1 MNTLQMEYFI
11 ATAKY
16 GSFSKTAQLYY
27 TTQPTISRQISL
39 LEEELGYELFERG
52 VKPLVLTAPG
62 KVFFE
67 SLQPILREIDN
78 LKRKGEL
85 AARGNYGRLSVTFP
99 LGLCVENF
107 FADILLELKATFAG
121 LNISYRKENPNTLKD
136 SLLSHKTDVV
146 LTFHTPVMEDPDLS
160 FIDLEQINSY
170 ILVGCEHPLVN
181 KEFLTDQD
189 IIQEKIYLPGPL
201 SGYSYSYGQLAGF
214 WINRENIIEVDSIAT
229 ALINTRFGN
238 GITLANNY
246 MDAIHDSD
254 RYKSFPAFDNSR
266 NPQMSIVTR
275 KHTSNP
281 AVPFFIDM
289 IRSMYKNR

>member
-16 GSFSKTAQLYY
+16 GSFSKTAELYY
-27 TTQPTISRQISL
+27 TTQPTVSRQIAL
-39 LEEELGYELFERG
+39 LEEELGYELFERS

-62 KVFFE
+62 KVYYE
-67 SLQPILREIDN
+67 SLQPILREIAN

-99 LGLCVENF
+99 VGLCAEEY

-121 LNISYRKENPNTLKD
+121 LDISYRKEDVRMLKE
-136 SLLSHKTDVV
+136 SLLSRKTDVV
-146 LTFHTPVMEDPDLS
+146 LTFHTPAMEDHELAYT
-160 FIDLEQINSY
+160 DLEQVSAY
-170 ILVGCEHPLVN
+170 ILVGTEHPLVT
-181 KEFLTDQD
+181 KEFLNEQD
-189 IIQEKIYLPGPL
+189 ILHEKIYLPGPL
-201 SGYSYSYGQLAGF
+201 NGFSYSHGQLVGF
-214 WINRENIIEVDSIAT
+214 WIDRENIVEVDSIAT

-246 MDAIHDSD
+246 MHAIHEADSF
-254 RYKSFPAFDNSR
+254 KAFPAFDNSR
-266 NPQMSIVTR
+266 NPQMCVITR
-275 KHTSNP
+275 KNTANP

-289 IRSMYKNR
+289 IRSLYKHK

>member
-39 LEEELGYELFERG
+39 LEEELGYDLFERG

-62 KVFFE
+62 KVYYE
-67 SLQPILREIDN
+67 SLQPILREIAN

-85 AARGNYGRLSVTFP
+85 AAKGNYGRLNVTFP
-99 LGLCVENF
+99 LGLCAEEF
-107 FADILLELKATFAG
+107 FSDILLELKATFAG
-121 LNISYRKENPNTLKD
+121 LSISYRKEDVRMLKE
-136 SLLSHKTDVV
+136 SLLSRKTDIAM
-146 LTFHTPVMEDPDLS
+146 TFHTPAMDDPELS
-160 FIDLEQINSY
+160 FVDLDQISSY
-170 ILVGCEHPLVN
+170 ILVGMEHPLVS
-181 KEFLTDQD
+181 KDFLSDQD
-189 IIQEKIYLPGPL
+189 IINETIFLPGPL
-201 SGYSYSYGQLAGF
+201 NGYSYSHGQLAGF
-214 WINRENIIEVDSIAT
+214 WINRENIVEVDSIAT

-246 MDAIHDSD
+246 MGAIHEPEHF
-254 RYKSFPAFDNSR
+254 KAFPAFDNSR
-266 NPQMSIVTR
+266 NPNMSIVTR

-289 IRSMYKNR
+289 IRSLYKNR